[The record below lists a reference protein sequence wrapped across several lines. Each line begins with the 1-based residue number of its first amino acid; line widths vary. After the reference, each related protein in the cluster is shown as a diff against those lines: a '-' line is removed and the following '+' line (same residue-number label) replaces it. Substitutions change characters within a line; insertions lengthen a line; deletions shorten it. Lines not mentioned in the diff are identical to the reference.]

1 MAELGVWMPP
11 SLLTEESRRQQGAIA
26 PNEAF
31 AFWADVFGWVNPAQA
46 RRAKEQRLRKVYA
59 MASALRRDET
69 LHKQVVVI
77 DRGYYM
83 ENKDVCFAFFRA
95 LQKRVEE
102 RGIKWEV
109 VCYGPQMRLKGFHW

>member
-1 MAELGVWMPP
+1 
-11 SLLTEESRRQQGAIA
+11 
-26 PNEAF
+26 
-31 AFWADVFGWVNPAQA
+31 
-46 RRAKEQRLRKVYA
+46 